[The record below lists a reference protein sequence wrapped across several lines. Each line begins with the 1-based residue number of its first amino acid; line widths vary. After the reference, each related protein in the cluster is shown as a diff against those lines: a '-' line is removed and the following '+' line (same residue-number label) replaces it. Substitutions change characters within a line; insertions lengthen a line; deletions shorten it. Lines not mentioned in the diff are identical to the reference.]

1 MHRQRWFPRLRL
13 AALGIATV
21 GIAGCTT
28 AGSKV
33 GAPDGT
39 YAVPAAMPSTIAP
52 AAGVAPGD
60 WPAYGGNAEG
70 TRYSQLAEIDRGN
83 VQRLTLA
90 WTYRTGELGEG
101 SPVRD
106 KLTFEATPLHFDG
119 TLYLTTAFGKVIA
132 LDPVTGRERWT
143 FDPQV
148 DRTKRYSEL
157 ASRGVAAW
165 RDSRGVAGQSCV
177 VRIFVATIDAR
188 LLAVDAASGERCTSF
203 GSNGEIDLA
212 ALASAREATEYIDY
226 QVTSPP
232 AVTKDVVIVGS
243 SIGDNWSAAT
253 YDGVVQ
259 AFDVRTGAP
268 KWKWSPLART
278 TGAVGAANAWAP
290 MAVDLERD
298 MVFIPTGSPSPDFF
312 GGLRPGD
319 NRHGNSIVALQASTG
334 AVRWTFQTVHHD
346 LWDYDIA
353 AQPALV
359 TVRRD
364 GAEIPAVAQATKM
377 GFVFLLHRETGEPL
391 FPVDEVAV
399 APSSVPGEA
408 AHPTQPV
415 PRLPRSLMPAKV
427 LTPDD
432 MWGPTEDAR
441 NECRAL
447 LAAHPSGPIFTPPSL
462 TGVTTF
468 PGNASGTNW
477 GSTSFEPRHQL
488 LILNTT
494 RLATIVQLIP
504 RDEYDAARQD
514 AIARK
519 LDVEFGGQRGAPYG
533 MKRRTLLSSAG
544 LPCNP
549 PPWGTLAAIDLATG
563 DVRWERPLGNLFG
576 VDGIP
581 NAGGPI
587 STAGGLIFI
596 GATMDNRFRAFDIE
610 TGDELWS
617 TELPVSAI
625 ATPMTYRGA
634 DGRQYVVTVAGGHGK
649 IGIPLG
655 DHVFAYRL
663 P

>member
-1 MHRQRWFPRLRL
+1 MLVTLFRSRFPALIL
-13 AALGIATV
+13 AVAASTGM
-21 GIAGCTT
+21 T
-28 AGSKV
+28 ACAPPTSRPSGS
-33 GAPDGT
+33 
-39 YAVPAAMPSTIAP
+39 AAAP
-52 AAGVAPGD
+52 ASERTDVLTTPHSD
-60 WPAYGGNAEG
+60 WPAYGGNAGG
-70 TRYSQLAEIDRGN
+70 TRYSPLAEIDRGN
-83 VQRLTLA
+83 VRTLTLA

-101 SPVRD
+101 SPVRQ
-106 KLTFEATPLHFDG
+106 KLTFEATPLHFEG
-119 TLYLTTAFGKVIA
+119 TLYLTTAFAKVIA
-132 LDPVTGRERWT
+132 LDPVTGRERWV

-148 DRTKRYSEL
+148 NRAKRYSEL

-165 RDSRGVAGQSCV
+165 RDTGSHGHHACAS
-177 VRIFVATIDAR
+177 RIFVGTIDAR
-188 LLAVDAASGERCTSF
+188 LIALDAATGERCSAF
-203 GSNGEIDLA
+203 GSDGAIDLA
-212 ALASAREATEYIDY
+212 LAASARVQGDYVDY

-232 AVTKDVVIVGS
+232 AVTRDVVIVGS

-253 YDGVVQ
+253 FDGVVQ

-268 KWKWSPLART
+268 KWSWSPIVGRSGT
-278 TGAVGAANAWAP
+278 VGAANAWAP
-290 MAVDLERD
+290 MAVDVERD
-298 MVFIPTGSPSPDFF
+298 LVFIPTSSPSPDFF

-319 NRHGNSIVALQASTG
+319 NRHGNSIVAVDASTG

-359 TVRRD
+359 TIRRD
-364 GAEIPAVAQATKM
+364 GVEIPAVAQATKM

-391 FPVDEVAV
+391 FPIDERSVP
-399 APSSVPGEA
+399 PSTVPGET

-415 PRLPRSLMPAKV
+415 PRMPRPLMPTTG
-427 LTPDD
+427 LSPDD
-432 MWGPTEDAR
+432 VWGGTEEAR
-441 NECRAL
+441 RECRAL
-447 LAAHPSGPIFTPPSL
+447 LSRHPSGPMFTPPSL
-462 TGVTTF
+462 DGVTTF

-477 GSTSFEPRHQL
+477 GSAAFDPSSQW

-494 RLATIVQLIP
+494 RLATIVQLVP
-504 RDEYDAARQD
+504 RDAYEAARQD

-519 LDVEFGGQRGAPYG
+519 LDIEFGAQRGAPYG
-533 MKRRTLLSSAG
+533 VMRRTLRSSAG

-549 PPWGTLAAIDLATG
+549 PPWGTLAAVDLATG
-563 DVRWERPLGNLFG
+563 EVRWEKPLGNLFG

-581 NAGGPI
+581 NAGGPVA
-587 STAGGLIFI
+587 TAGKLIFI

-610 TGDELWS
+610 TGVELWS
-617 TELPVSAI
+617 VELPVSAV

-655 DHVFAYRL
+655 DYVFAYRL